1 MEEKVFK
8 LIYDYLNN
16 KYENTDINNM
26 FIVWSC
32 YILGN
37 RKYLISSTDFDEYFE
52 VTFDNNEKQWYID
65 EYNKI
70 NNICIKDLD
79 CNNQDISDD
88 NCSNTKNNTTENI
101 DDIGTDDF
109 GTDDFDIDFIFRNI

>member
-8 LIYDYLNN
+8 LIYNYLNDR
-16 KYENTDINNM
+16 YRNTDINDM

-37 RKYLISSTDFDEYFE
+37 RKYFVGIKDSSNYFE
-52 VTFDNNEKQWYID
+52 VTYNVNKKEWYID

-70 NNICIKDLD
+70 NNICIKD
-79 CNNQDISDD
+79 
-88 NCSNTKNNTTENI
+88 
-101 DDIGTDDF
+101 
-109 GTDDFDIDFIFRNI
+109 